1 MTEENILTEVYIWIL
16 SGVLGF
22 LLTFFI
28 IIARIVA
35 RNVGDK
41 FDVLAKAIQDL
52 SNLTVQQTEQIKTLF
67 MNKDETN
74 KRLNNVDNKQDD
86 HASRI
91 RELEFVQIIN
101 KCAFKNGNNKKDH
114 KGG

>member
-1 MTEENILTEVYIWIL
+1 MTEENILMEVYIWIL

-28 IIARIVA
+28 IIFRIVA

-41 FDVLAKAIQDL
+41 FDVLAKAIQNL
-52 SNLTVQQTEQIKTLF
+52 SNLTVLQTEQIRTLF
-67 MNKDETN
+67 LNKDETN

-91 RELEFVQIIN
+91 RENEFGIRA
-101 KCAFKNGNNKKDH
+101 K
-114 KGG
+114 